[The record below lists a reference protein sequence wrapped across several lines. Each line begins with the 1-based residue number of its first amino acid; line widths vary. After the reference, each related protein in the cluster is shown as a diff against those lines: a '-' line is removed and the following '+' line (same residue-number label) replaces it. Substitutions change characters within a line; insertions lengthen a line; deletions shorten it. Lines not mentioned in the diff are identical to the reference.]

1 MDDGLRSR
9 NTISQKRESL
19 TSNLRHSNAP
29 SEAYSQKPLEASASL
44 RSLKKDGLFP
54 LQAAQKQHQ
63 IGSSAAGA
71 TKVVKSTDKFR
82 QLMQKDWNDEFAAVH
97 ENLGKLNQR
106 TQEEKELKKDP
117 VAYM

>member
-54 LQAAQKQHQ
+54 QQAAQKQQHQ
-63 IGSSAAGA
+63 IGSSTAGA

-82 QLMQKDWNDEFAAVH
+82 QLMQKDWNNEFAAVH

-106 TQEEKELKKDP
+106 T
-117 VAYM
+117 